1 MFLALLPLIEI
12 FGALAKLFKEISSS
26 LWDSRVDDEREL
38 VSPDALKESFFEPN
52 LVHKLDFAFSGGA
65 TTGTVRLLTRGDGSK
80 ETVEVIGSILG
91 WLSARE
97 VIQSGEK
104 GGSPAEFEPLRVSTI
119 L

>member
-1 MFLALLPLIEI
+1 MFLALLPLTEI

-38 VSPDALKESFFEPN
+38 VSPDALKVSFFEPN
-52 LVHKLDFAFSGGA
+52 LDHKLDFNFSGGTA
-65 TTGTVRLLTRGDGSK
+65 TGTVRLLTRGGGSR
-80 ETVEVIGSILG
+80 EIVEVIGSILG

-97 VIQSGEK
+97 VIELGEK
-104 GGSPAEFEPLRVSTI
+104 GGSPAEFEPLRLSTI